1 MLIQISTHFVLT
13 VESWHFSTGLLRC
26 EVTERLLNYTNM
38 NYIKISLNTV
48 KKNVTDGS
56 EWVII
61 Q

>member
-26 EVTERLLNYTNM
+26 EVTERLLNYINM
-38 NYIKISLNTV
+38 NYIKNLIEHGE
-48 KKNVTDGS
+48 KNVTDGS